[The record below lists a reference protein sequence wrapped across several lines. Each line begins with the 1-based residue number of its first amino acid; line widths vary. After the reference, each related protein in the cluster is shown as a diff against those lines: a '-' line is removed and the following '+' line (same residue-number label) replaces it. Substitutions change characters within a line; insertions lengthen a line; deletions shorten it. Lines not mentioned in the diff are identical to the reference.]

1 MLYQIN
7 QQSTKNSSKII
18 MDLKEKTR
26 KELEGR
32 VKRLENIIAKKGVGS
47 EYLEKAERVQ
57 RNLNLALI
65 LGSTAVV
72 LGLTAWSIY
81 HFKE

>member
-1 MLYQIN
+1 
-7 QQSTKNSSKII
+7 
-18 MDLKEKTR
+18 MDIKEKTR
-26 KELEGR
+26 KELNER
-32 VKRLENIIAKKGVGS
+32 VKKLEDIIAKKGVGS
-47 EYLEKAERVQ
+47 EYLGKAERVQ

-65 LGSTAVV
+65 LGSTAIA